1 MNTSMNSERW
11 QRLTQIVNDCLDL
24 PSGKREAK
32 LRELC
37 AGDDALQQEAMELIA
52 TAERTEGFLDE
63 PASLDTITLHPDAAN
78 LNRRIDQALNQMPS
92 QIGKRF
98 GAYRITEEIARGGMG
113 VVYKAVRADDSYQKE
128 VAIKLLRNDV
138 DAAQVAERFRIERQ
152 ILATLE
158 HPNIARLIDG
168 GTTDEG
174 LPYLVMEYVDGESI
188 TRHAKDQKLDVHARL
203 ELFRAVC
210 AAVHFAHQRLV
221 VHRDLKPN
229 NIFVTH
235 SGDVKLLDFG
245 IAKVLE
251 SSPQASVPAA
261 TVHALTPAYA
271 SPEQVKGEIVTTASD
286 IYALGVVL
294 YELLTGQS
302 PYKSKRTQ
310 PLALAKEI
318 CETDPER
325 PSTVVGRTDVERTG
339 TPDTAETPDA
349 ISVKRLQRGLR
360 GDLDNIVLMALRKDA
375 TRRYASAEQMS
386 EDIRRYLADLPVSAR
401 QDTFA
406 YRATKFV
413 TRNRWAV
420 AFALLAAAGLIAGI
434 FATVHQA
441 NLAWQAQAKAEAERE
456 RAQRHF
462 AIARKFSAETID
474 TVMNELRGI
483 NGTQPLRRQLMAKT
497 VAQFEALRKDAGDDP
512 KFLAEIGR
520 GYALLATA
528 QGDFGDIPMP
538 EVLQNHESAEALLK
552 RAHQLAPA
560 DADIVSEVVSHASS
574 YAGTLTAGDNY
585 ALARDKLHAAA
596 ALAKELELRGNLPPK
611 LKVLIAIN
619 LMDAGSL
626 DRSVCPRETCLP
638 MLREA
643 RSRMEALLASGE
655 AGLNKELVS
664 VQLGQTYFQLAVM
677 LNNSRVAGERAEA
690 EIFFNRMIDRFE
702 QLMRAYP
709 DKARYDQVLALG
721 YLGRSVYRNDVKRY
735 AEAAAD
741 AAKARELQE
750 QQAAAN
756 PGERMVRALLYA
768 VDVVQADIAVS
779 MHDTKSAQSWLDHG
793 AVVLKEI
800 GDPATQI
807 SMLRAAWILGGGV
820 QARVDMAVADDS
832 ATHAA
837 QRKLLYGKA
846 IDGFELAASLIENN
860 LGDFDVYEAD
870 RPARLRAEAA
880 KCREAM
886 AKLR

>member
-1 MNTSMNSERW
+1 MNTTLNAERW

-24 PSGKREAK
+24 PADQRDAHV
-32 LRELC
+32 RTLC
-37 AGDDALQQEAMELIA
+37 AGDDALCREAMELIA

-63 PASLDTITLHPDAAN
+63 PASVEAITRHPDAAG
-78 LNRRIDQALNQMPS
+78 LDARINRALS
-92 QIGKRF
+92 HIGSRL

-128 VAIKLLRNDV
+128 VAVKLLRNDV

-158 HPNIARLIDG
+158 HPNIAHLIDG
-168 GTTDEG
+168 GTTEEG

-188 TRHAKDQKLDVHARL
+188 TRYAKDHKLDVRARL
-203 ELFRAVC
+203 ELFRKVC

-245 IAKVLE
+245 IAKVLDV
-251 SSPQASVPAA
+251 APATGEHVT

-302 PYKSKRTQ
+302 PYKSARTQ

-325 PSTVVGRTDVERTG
+325 PSTVVGRTEPQGNGTG
-339 TPDTAETPDA
+339 DAAPDA
-349 ISVKRLQRGLR
+349 LNLKRLQRGLR
-360 GDLDNIVLMALRKDA
+360 GDLDNIVLMALRKDP

-401 QDTFA
+401 PDTFA

-434 FATVHQA
+434 FATAHQA
-441 NLAWQAQAKAEAERE
+441 NVARQAQAKAETERE

-528 QGDFGDIPMP
+528 QGDFGDIPIA
-538 EVLQNHESAEALLK
+538 EVLQNHETAETLLK

-574 YAGTLTAGDNY
+574 YAGTLTASDDY
-585 ALARDKLHAAA
+585 SRAREKLLAAA
-596 ALAKELELRGNLPPK
+596 ALGKAFESRGNAPAK
-611 LKVLIAIN
+611 LKVLMAIN

-643 RSRMEALLASGE
+643 RSRMEALLATGE
-655 AGLNKELVS
+655 AGSNKELVS

-677 LNNSRVAGERAEA
+677 LNNSTVAAERAEA
-690 EIFFNRMIDRFE
+690 EIFLSKMIESFE
-702 QLMRAYP
+702 QIMRDYP
-709 DKARYDQVLALG
+709 DKARYDQVLVLG
-721 YLGRSVYRNDVKRY
+721 YLGRAVYRNDVKRY
-735 AEAAAD
+735 PEAAAD
-741 AAKARELQE
+741 AAKARELQTR
-750 QQAAAN
+750 QAAAN
-756 PGERMVRALLYA
+756 PGERTARILFYA
-768 VDVVQADIAVS
+768 IDVVQADVAVS
-779 MHDTKSAQSWLDHG
+779 LHDTKSAQSWLDHSD
-793 AVVLKEI
+793 VVLKEI
-800 GDPATQI
+800 GDPTTQI
-807 SMLRAAWILGGGV
+807 SMLRAAWMLSGGV
-820 QARVDMAVADDS
+820 QARVNMAIADDAITPAS
-832 ATHAA
+832 
-837 QRKLLYGKA
+837 QRRLLYGKA
-846 IDGFELAASLIENN
+846 IDGFELAASLIEKN
-860 LGDFDVYEAD
+860 LGDFDAYEVD
-870 RPARLRAEAA
+870 RPTRLRAEAA
-880 KCREAM
+880 KCREAL